1 MDLGFQLGRR
11 FRALKLW
18 MVIRAFGVAG
28 LQERIREHCGLA
40 RELANRIE
48 ADPRFELAAPAPFSA
63 VCFRARLENGTPEE
77 QDRFNER
84 LLARVNA
91 AGAVLPLAHGAARA
105 LHAARGDRQHPHRAR
120 APGRPLEPAGRVP
133 GGSGEGSEEGSEE
146 GRLSEFPFVPYR
158 PPRLSEE
165 EMRERGRRFLEEME
179 ARRSVRF
186 FSPDPVPRELIE
198 LAIRTASTA
207 PSGAHR
213 QPWRFVAIADP
224 ALQREIR
231 VAAEAEE
238 HESYVGGRMPP
249 EWREALEPL
258 GTSWEKPFLE
268 TAPWLVVVF
277 EELYGLRPDGGKRK
291 NYYPKESVG
300 IACGLFIAALHRMGL
315 ATLTHT
321 PSPMAFL
328 SRLLGRPANEKPFI
342 LFPVGYPAPDAEV
355 PDLRRKSLEEI
366 AVWHLGSGHRNRERL
381 S

>member
-1 MDLGFQLGRR
+1 M
-11 FRALKLW
+11 
-18 MVIRAFGVAG
+18 
-28 LQERIREHCGLA
+28 
-40 RELANRIE
+40 
-48 ADPRFELAAPAPFSA
+48 
-63 VCFRARLENGTPEE
+63 
-77 QDRFNER
+77 
-84 LLARVNA
+84 
-91 AGAVLPLAHGAARA
+91 
-105 LHAARGDRQHPHRAR
+105 
-120 APGRPLEPAGRVP
+120 
-133 GGSGEGSEEGSEE
+133 SG
-146 GRLSEFPFVPYR
+146 FPFVPYR
-158 PPRLSEE
+158 PPRLSED
-165 EMRERGRRFLEEME
+165 EMRERGRRFFEEMD

-213 QPWRFVAIADP
+213 QPWRFVAVSDP

-231 VAAEAEE
+231 IAAEAEE

-328 SRLLGRPANEKPFI
+328 SRILNRPPNEKPFI

-355 PDLRRKSLEEI
+355 PDLWRKSLDEV
-366 AVWHLGSGHRNRERL
+366 AVWRLGED
-381 S
+381 